1 MTNQTAGKWNK
12 LALVLGL
19 IACVLALSA
28 ALVRYVR
35 SGEVDVTKI
44 AAGVCIAAVIYAMT
58 RHNSSRKE

>member
-35 SGEVDVTKI
+35 FGEVDVTKI
-44 AAGVCIAAVIYAMT
+44 AAGIFIAAVIYALT
-58 RHNSSRKE
+58 RQSNSRKK

>member
-1 MTNQTAGKWNK
+1 MTEQTARKWNK
-12 LALVLGL
+12 LALALGI

-44 AAGVCIAAVIYAMT
+44 AAGVCFAAVIYALT
-58 RHNSSRKE
+58 RQNSSRQE

>member
-1 MTNQTAGKWNK
+1 MTEQTAGKWNK
-12 LALVLGL
+12 LALALGI

-44 AAGVCIAAVIYAMT
+44 AAGVFIAAVIYALT
-58 RHNSSRKE
+58 RQSSSRKE